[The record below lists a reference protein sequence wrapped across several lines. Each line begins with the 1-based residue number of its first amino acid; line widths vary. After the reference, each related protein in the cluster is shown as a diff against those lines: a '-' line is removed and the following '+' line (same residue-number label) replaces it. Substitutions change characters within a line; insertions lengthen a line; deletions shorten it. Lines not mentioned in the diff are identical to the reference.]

1 METDRPA
8 TPQSAPTD
16 AVLIAAARRGE
27 TPSFR
32 VLVGRHQDAGARLA
46 RRLAPAAPAELLSD
60 AIASVNAGL
69 RSGAGPR
76 TAFRPHLLTVIR
88 RTAMESGKGNRNR
101 GEESEGTALGID

>member
-60 AIASVNAGL
+60 AIAEINVGL

-76 TAFRPHLLTVIR
+76 TAFRTHLLTVVH
-88 RTAMESGKGNRNR
+88 RTATEPGKGSRNR
-101 GEESEGTALGID
+101 REETNNTLLG